1 MYCSVYTQLIQ
12 VDSGAFLKSTLAG
25 IRFADCP
32 LTSSHS
38 NASLRARNISL
49 HINHVPHQHFL
60 FSLRLAHFLFKAL
73 IL

>member
-1 MYCSVYTQLIQ
+1 MYFYTQLIQ

-32 LTSSHS
+32 LTPSHY
-38 NASLRARNISL
+38 NASLRTRNISL

-60 FSLRLAHFLFKAL
+60 FSLRLAHFLFTAL